1 MGLAFWRSK
10 KRAGNASAK
19 PATRQPLPQ
28 DEDASSR
35 LDSAA
40 TLRARARH
48 RLIGAAALLL
58 AVAII
63 VPMLLDPEPRPVAEN
78 IPIDIPSERTP
89 FAPRLSLPPVP
100 APDNIPPAPPAE
112 QAPATEA
119 AQPKAETK
127 APEKADAKATPKADV
142 KAAPKAGAASAG
154 KTDNGEASKAEEQ
167 RARAA
172 LEGKAAEK
180 TPAAIPASVKGGKFA
195 VQVAAPASEKSARD
209 LADRLRKGGFT
220 TYTEKVDTKDGARYR
235 VRVGPFASRE
245 DAERVR
251 GRLKALGPGGNVVTL

>member
-19 PATRQPLPQ
+19 PVTRQSPPH
-28 DEDASSR
+28 DEDVSSR

-58 AVAII
+58 AVAIV
-63 VPMLLDPEPRPVAEN
+63 VPMLLDSEPRPVAEN

-100 APDNIPPAPPAE
+100 AADNVPAAPPAE
-112 QAPATEA
+112 QGPVAEAPEPNADSKAPRKADTRAT
-119 AQPKAETK
+119 QKAEV
-127 APEKADAKATPKADV
+127 KATPKA
-142 KAAPKAGAASAG
+142 GAEGAG
-154 KTDNGEASKAEEQ
+154 KADDGDAAMAEEQ

-172 LEGKAAEK
+172 LEGKTTEK
-180 TPAAIPASVKGGKFA
+180 APTGLPASVKGGKFA

-209 LADRLRKGGFT
+209 LADRLRKSGFT
-220 TYTEKVDTKDGARYR
+220 TYTEKVDTKNGARYR
-235 VRVGPFASRE
+235 VRVGPYASRE

-251 GRLKALGPGGNVVTL
+251 GQLKTLGPGGNVVTL